1 MVHVVPSRIRSCQG
15 AQAEQRICP
24 LKSNIT
30 FLILV
35 KTLRGV
41 AVGEMKRTLEK
52 KPIEDT
58 GRKARGLY
66 TSGTDHRSGVAF
78 MEGLHADAM

>member
-1 MVHVVPSRIRSCQG
+1 MWFPVELGPVRW
-15 AQAEQRICP
+15 AQAEQRLGP
-24 LKSNIT
+24 LKANIT

-41 AVGEMKRTLEK
+41 AVGEMKRTLKK

-66 TSGTDHRSGVAF
+66 TSGTDHRGGMAF
-78 MEGLHADAM
+78 MEGLHADAMWA